1 LPALIAVAAAMLM
14 AVGGTERST
23 RPAAELTGLSDDQ
36 LAGAR
41 VITGFEGHHPPAALR
56 RMIAAGQVSG
66 VILFDYNVG
75 GRRSVRRL
83 TSELQAIPRP
93 ASVSQPLLV
102 TVDQE
107 GGLVRRLPGP
117 PKLSARSIGS
127 RGAGFAE
134 RLGRATGRSLRSMGV
149 NVDLAPVLDLGRPG
163 RAITEQGRTF
173 ARTPAGVSRIG
184 VGFAQGL
191 AAAGVAATAKHFP
204 GLGGAR
210 LDTDDAVQKIG
221 LSAAVLRRADEQSFA
236 SFARAGGAM
245 VMLSTA
251 IYPALS
257 GKPAALSRTVATGE
271 LRGRLGFQGVSIT
284 DALGTVS
291 ARAVGGPARTATIAA
306 AAGTDLV
313 LFTDLG
319 AAAKAQRALAAGL
332 TRRTLDRAEFEASV
346 DRILALRSAATPR
359 RAGRRPRAPAPGG

>member
-1 LPALIAVAAAMLM
+1 MLIAVAVAIAAPRG
-14 AVGGTERST
+14 AGWSVPKSV
-23 RPAAELTGLSDDQ
+23 RPAAPSDDQ

-41 VITGFEGHHPPAALR
+41 VITGFSGHHPPPALR
-56 RMIAAGQVSG
+56 RMIGQGMVSG
-66 VILFDYNVG
+66 VILFGGNVG

-83 TSELQAIPRP
+83 TAELQAIPRP
-93 ASVSQPLLV
+93 PAVSQPLLV

-117 PKLSARSIGS
+117 PKLSARSIGA
-127 RGAGFAE
+127 RGAAFAE
-134 RLGRATGRSLRSMGV
+134 RLGRAAGRSLSSMGV

-163 RAITEQGRTF
+163 RAIAEQRRTF
-173 ARTPAGVSRIG
+173 ARTPGAVSGIG
-184 VGFAQGL
+184 VGFARGL
-191 AAAGVAATAKHFP
+191 AAGGVAATAKHFP

-210 LDTDDAVQKIG
+210 LDTDDAVQRIR
-221 LSAAVLRRADEQSFA
+221 LPADRLRGADEQPFA
-236 SFARAGGAM
+236 SFSRANGAM

-257 GKPAALSRTVATGE
+257 GKPAALSRAVATGE
-271 LRGRLGFQGVSIT
+271 LRERLGFQGVSIT

-291 ARAVGGPARTATIAA
+291 ARAVGGPARTATAAA

-319 AAAKAQRALAAGL
+319 DAARAQRALAAGL
-332 TRRTLDRAEFEASV
+332 SNGSLDRAEFEASV
-346 DRILALRSAATPR
+346 DRVLALRSAATP
-359 RAGRRPRAPAPGG
+359 